1 MMELVSKIS
10 AGQPSLLE
18 GQLELV
24 RPPAPGGLELV
35 RRFIN
40 TYDVQRSI
48 EELTSA
54 DAVAAW
60 AREQGLLGRKAPF
73 PATPEQ
79 LARLR
84 EIREDLRALARR
96 NNGILCDCAL
106 ESLEKASSHSSFSM
120 AFDAAGN
127 TARLRSTASGID
139 GIIGTILA
147 AMHQAMADKTWSRL
161 KACADDNCAFAYYD
175 HSKNGCSRW
184 CSAETCGN
192 RSKVK
197 RYRERQAKGNG

>member
-1 MMELVSKIS
+1 MKVVRTSS
-10 AGQPSLLE
+10 AGQTSLLE

-35 RRFIN
+35 RRFLN
-40 TYDVQRSI
+40 TYDVQRAV
-48 EELTSA
+48 EELTSPE
-54 DAVAAW
+54 AVAAW
-60 AREQGLLGRKAPF
+60 AREQGLLARKAPF
-73 PATPEQ
+73 SATPEE
-79 LARLR
+79 LERLR
-84 EIREDLRALARR
+84 QIREEIRALARR
-96 NNGILCDCAL
+96 NNGISCDCSL
-106 ESLEKASSHSSFSM
+106 DSLEAASARSSFAM

-127 TARLRSTASGID
+127 TARLRSTANGVD
-139 GIIGTILA
+139 GIVGSLLA
-147 AMHQAMADKTWSRL
+147 AMHQAMADRSWPRL
-161 KACADDNCAFAYYD
+161 KACADDTCAFAYYD

>member
-1 MMELVSKIS
+1 MKVVSKTS
-10 AGQPSLLE
+10 AGQTSLSE

-35 RRFIN
+35 RRFLN

-54 DAVAAW
+54 EAVATW
-60 AREQGLLGRKAPF
+60 AREQGLLARKAPF
-73 PATPEQ
+73 SATPAE

-84 EIREDLRALARR
+84 EIREDIRSLARR
-96 NNGILCDCAL
+96 NNGVQCDCSL
-106 ESLEKASSHSSFSM
+106 ESLEAASARCSFSM
-120 AFDAAGN
+120 AFDAPGN
-127 TARLRSTASGID
+127 AARLRSTASGID
-139 GIIGTILA
+139 GIVGAILA
-147 AMHQAMADKTWSRL
+147 AMHQAMAERSWPRL
-161 KACADDNCAFAYYD
+161 KACADDTCAYAYYD